1 MVGDISLRP
10 VHKLGPT
17 ISEPKRQWLGA
28 VPLLEFDIVSKF
40 LIHRNLELWIYR
52 NIEWVCPS
60 IPWHPR
66 VLMQIL
72 NESFDA
78 RTKYRN
84 RIVFVLCLSVSYR
97 TRFRYRYLVELD
109 SDIGIVSN
117 SIPISVSYRTR
128 FRYRYRIELESD
140 IGIVL
145 NSIPISVSYRHHIEL
160 DSDIDAIPIY
170 KNMTRSE

>member
-117 SIPISVSYRTR
+117 SIPIPVSYR
-128 FRYRYRIELESD
+128 YHSD

-145 NSIPISVSYRHHIEL
+145 ISNTNPNNGWVYIPLRVRSVRQQWRRLSGKLY
-160 DSDIDAIPIY
+160 
-170 KNMTRSE
+170 